1 MTDEQ
6 EWIDNISK
14 LQNQFSQI
22 LYLILYLEENDYINY
37 EEKIFLK
44 KLLLTNP
51 ESLISLLNE
60 LKETKD
66 IILFYESVMDLI
78 PENNMNYDDIYNKKH
93 LITISSNSWNDE
105 ITKDDNINNT
115 KSK

>member
-1 MTDEQ
+1 
-6 EWIDNISK
+6 
-14 LQNQFSQI
+14 
-22 LYLILYLEENDYINY
+22 
-37 EEKIFLK
+37 
-44 KLLLTNP
+44 
-51 ESLISLLNE
+51 
-60 LKETKD
+60 
-66 IILFYESVMDLI
+66 MDLI